1 MDRSTFT
8 RCAAVL
14 LTASGS
20 LAAGCGRHEASAP
33 QASPPAFLADVS
45 GSSAGKIHRLPR
57 ASSGRKMSLAARD
70 AAPVA
75 ADLPDGSPLRLPAGE
90 IGTADSTL
98 NWIGP
103 ANELIEE
110 QAVSEGLSAAPA
122 APLELPSAPAVQ
134 TATSPQEIEPPA
146 EYTSLPWSKGVSND
160 PQMDALRRRA
170 DQRVRH
176 GLQLA
181 ERGAL
186 YSARSEYIAALQVIA
201 QANDAQSGSDYFSR
215 ALAAGLLALK
225 ESSDFA
231 RQNPKKP
238 LLDVAAVV
246 NRHRS
251 AVLKSESVTA
261 LSPMAAAQRY
271 YSFAQEQLA
280 AAAARELTGS
290 MALFGLG
297 KTALDPAGNRGAGT
311 LERTAHAMVYYQASL
326 MAEPQNFRTA
336 NELGVLAAE
345 NGNLPYARDLFLKS
359 LSLSPRPA
367 IWHNVAAVHTRLG
380 ESALASSAEQQG
392 ARLEQSGIPTND
404 QRVEWLAPAQ
414 FAQTKPL
421 TDSLLPSSDAP
432 KPPVA
437 TASAKPAE
445 QEAPVSTA
453 KKPISDWLPW
463 STRR

>member
-1 MDRSTFT
+1 MDRRTLT

-20 LAAGCGRHEASAP
+20 LAAGCGRDEANRP
-33 QASPPAFLADVS
+33 HASPPAVLADAA
-45 GSSAGKIHRLPR
+45 GSNTGKIHRLPR
-57 ASSGRKMSLAARD
+57 ASSPRKVSLAARET
-70 AAPVA
+70 APTA
-75 ADLPDGSPLRLPAGE
+75 ADLHDAGPLQLPAGE
-90 IGTADSTL
+90 PDTADSTL

-103 ANELIEE
+103 ASEPIGEHARGEE
-110 QAVSEGLSAAPA
+110 LSATPA
-122 APLELPSAPAVQ
+122 APLELPSTPTTE
-134 TATSPQEIEPPA
+134 TATPPQEIEPPA
-146 EYTSLPWSKGVSND
+146 EYTSLPWSKGNSND

-170 DQRVRH
+170 DERVRH

-238 LLDVAAVV
+238 LSNVASVV
-246 NRHRS
+246 SRHRS
-251 AVLKSESVTA
+251 TVLKDESVAA
-261 LSPMAAAQRY
+261 LSPMSAAQRY

-297 KTALDPAGNRGAGT
+297 KTALDPAGNRGAGP

-359 LSLSPRPA
+359 LSLSSRPA
-367 IWHNVAAVHTRLG
+367 IWHNLSAVHTRLG
-380 ESALASSAEQQG
+380 ETALASSAELE
-392 ARLEQSGIPTND
+392 ATRLEQSGVPTND
-404 QRVEWLAPAQ
+404 HRVEWLAPAQ

-421 TDSLLPSSDAP
+421 TDSLLPNSDAP

-445 QEAPVSTA
+445 QESPVSTA
-453 KKPISDWLPW
+453 KRPISDWLPW